1 MGRNNLTIIEVY
13 VPKIDR
19 KEKQK
24 FSITICKI
32 SLKINKKDQIIIS
45 GDLNARIGMQTI
57 NDLMG
62 PHGETN
68 IN

>member
-45 GDLNARIGMQTI
+45 GDLNARIGM
-57 NDLMG
+57 
-62 PHGETN
+62 
-68 IN
+68 